1 MMNITLPN
9 GDVKE
14 LEKGTTGFEIALSI
28 SPRLAKDALGIFV
41 NGKQYDLSRPINEDA
56 EVKIVTFN
64 DPEGKQIFW
73 HSSAHLMAEA
83 VEALYPGTK
92 FGVGPAIE
100 NGFYYDVDIPG
111 DVKLSVEDLPKIEKK
126 MKELVQN
133 KEEYKRIEIPWEK
146 ALAHF
151 EKEGDQYKVEL
162 LEDLK
167 DDEITFYQ
175 QGGFV
180 DLCRGTHVPNTGVLK
195 HFKLL
200 NVAGAYWRGDA
211 DRNMMTR
218 IYGVSFPKK
227 KMLDEF
233 LEMLEEAKKRD
244 HRKLG
249 RELELYFITPD
260 IGVGLVNWLP
270 KGTTARRLIED
281 FIKREHARRGYSEV
295 ITPHIGNLNMY
306 KTSGHYPYYKESQF
320 PPVELENEQFL
331 LKPMNCPHHHIM
343 YAQKPKSYR
352 DLPIRYFEL
361 GTVYRYEKSGEL
373 NGLSRAR
380 GFTQDD
386 AHIYCTLDQI
396 KQEVIG
402 VVDLIQF
409 LFKTFNME
417 LKARLS
423 FRDADNT
430 KFSGDPELW
439 DRAQKDLVE
448 AADAINLDY
457 EIVEGEAAF
466 YGPKI
471 DFDIK
476 DALGRNWQLGTV
488 QVDYIMPERFQLEY
502 IGSDNAAHRPVII
515 HRAPLGSFERFF
527 SILVEHY
534 AGNFPFWM
542 APVQA
547 AVLPIGENQHDYARS
562 LHKKFAAEGFRI
574 ETDYRSEKI
583 NRKIAEAEQMKTP
596 FSMVVGQKEA
606 DAGTIS
612 IRRHGRGDLG
622 SKSVS
627 EVIEMFKRID
637 VPGADEEE

>member
-1 MMNITLPN
+1 MNITLPN